1 MLIDRGLN
9 PLLVDK
15 SNSLALVVFHVRG
28 FVEKLELNMLGG
40 LRTKGLAHRLPGPGV
55 HSRQPNAIHC
65 MGPFI
70 SRQPKKHNQQVCTAT
85 NRSRVSS
92 GDS

>member
-1 MLIDRGLN
+1 MLVDRGLSPFLGDN
-9 PLLVDK
+9 L
-15 SNSLALVVFHVRG
+15 NSFAFVVFHVRG
-28 FVEKLELNMLGG
+28 FVEKLELNTLGG
-40 LRTKGLAHRLPGPGV
+40 LHTKGSAHRLPSHGV

-70 SRQPKKHNQQVCTAT
+70 SRQLKKHNQQVCTAT

>member
-1 MLIDRGLN
+1 MLVDRGLGPFLGDN
-9 PLLVDK
+9 L
-15 SNSLALVVFHVRG
+15 NSLALVVFHIRG
-28 FVEKLELNMLGG
+28 FVEKLELNTLDG
-40 LRTKGLAHRLPGPGV
+40 LRTKGLAHCLPGPGV

-70 SRQPKKHNQQVCTAT
+70 SRQLKKHNQQVCTAT